1 MPVGDCRRILLITND
16 ELQDSRNY
24 HFVPPTS
31 YYGPEHLNGLT
42 NGVSGRYDAGMKPI
56 LVLMAPGFEEIELV
70 APIDILRRL
79 EIPVVTAGVQ
89 GRSVEGAHG
98 VVMQAEMLM
107 VDVNTADYDGIILPG
122 GPASWLLRDTPAV
135 LGLVREMHA
144 AGKLVAAI
152 CAAPIALEA
161 AGVLKGR
168 RCTCYPGV
176 AGELKSAAEVLAEP
190 AVTDGQLVTGRGP
203 GAALEFGFA
212 LGIALGKAE
221 QVSSLRKAMCV

>member
-1 MPVGDCRRILLITND
+1 
-16 ELQDSRNY
+16 
-24 HFVPPTS
+24 
-31 YYGPEHLNGLT
+31 
-42 NGVSGRYDAGMKPI
+42 MKPI